1 MADDEMRR
9 IILKIVK
16 DEPSTKKAG
25 AGKQLAIVQ
34 WAKGDKSVSCQVIQS
49 DYWINENNGETYYKA
64 KGIPLAGIQALFGP
78 GPDKS
83 PSFWVR
89 EKIAE
94 LMKNP
99 PAPPKP
105 TTAKPSGIDDPNS
118 PNYIE
123 EVPF

>member
-1 MADDEMRR
+1 MADDDMRR
-9 IILKIVK
+9 IVLKVVK
-16 DEPSTKKAG
+16 DEPSTKKPG

-34 WAKGDKSVSCQVIQS
+34 WAKGGKSVACQVIQS
-49 DYWINENNGETYYKA
+49 DYWKNENNGETYYKA
-64 KGIPLAGIQALFGP
+64 KGLPLSSIQALFAP
-78 GPDKS
+78 GENGA

-99 PAPPKP
+99 PAVAAAAAPKAAASSIE
-105 TTAKPSGIDDPNS
+105 T
-118 PNYIE
+118 IE